1 MSELNTKQQHLLNLL
16 EKQFK
21 DDQYEIQDLKEKL
34 SFIKD
39 EKEDLEETI
48 LELESQ
54 LEDTVVPPAATLLG
68 EQKNNILIK
77 LRQLPLEKLQE
88 LELEHCEGISDFT
101 QIID

>member
-1 MSELNTKQQHLLNLL
+1 MSKLKSKQQQLLNLI

-21 DDQYEIQDLKEKL
+21 DDQYEIRDLKEKL

-48 LELESQ
+48 FELESQ
-54 LEDTVVPPAATLLG
+54 LEDIGVPPAATLLG

-77 LRQLPLEKLQE
+77 LRHLPLDVLLQLEK
-88 LELEHCEGISDFT
+88 EHCQNISGT
-101 QIID
+101 EPIID

>member
-54 LEDTVVPPAATLLG
+54 LEDTVVPPAATLFG

-88 LELEHCEGISDFT
+88 LETKYCEGISEFT
-101 QIID
+101 QTID